1 MEYTSIYRGGFD
13 MAKSIKDDVKK
24 QILDSCDKKANFVLL
39 GGAGS
44 GKTHT
49 LVETINALY
58 QRNKNLKIACI
69 TYTNVAADEIKQRA
83 PYENLWVSTIH
94 NFLWA
99 NIKNYRKNLKE
110 AIIQLLI
117 DKKIRY
123 NGTKSIDSNF
133 YINIDTMKY
142 SQ

>member
-49 LVETINALY
+49 LV
-58 QRNKNLKIACI
+58 
-69 TYTNVAADEIKQRA
+69 
-83 PYENLWVSTIH
+83 
-94 NFLWA
+94 
-99 NIKNYRKNLKE
+99 
-110 AIIQLLI
+110 
-117 DKKIRY
+117 
-123 NGTKSIDSNF
+123 
-133 YINIDTMKY
+133 
-142 SQ
+142 